1 MPSYLENADAE
12 DMVSILTQTQ
22 GAMVSAG
29 EGDRAEIPQKTE
41 AGGRVVGGKFRAM
54 GKEISITADKST
66 NSLIIYARPDDYNSI
81 EEMIK
86 KLDIPRKQ
94 VFIEALIMEVSP
106 SEEFKFGS
114 EWEGFRD
121 VGHPF
126 TSDARTGVVT
136 GSQNAL
142 DGFAVSDGTMSLG
155 SGFTLGMIGE
165 AISVGAF
172 TFPSLNVMIR
182 AVETLSTVEVLS
194 RPQLLVLNNEQATIN
209 ISDNIPFQTTETIL
223 EGGGTSQ
230 NIDYRDVGIILEI
243 TPHINKAGKVR
254 LEISQEVSTVSGGG
268 STPETRK
275 RNIDTVVE
283 VNNGSTVVIG
293 GLIQQ
298 NKDFSRGAMPCLGG
312 LPFMG
317 WAFKSISI
325 ADTRTNLMVFI
336 SPRVLETAKDIDAL
350 SMEKREYME
359 DQRKLN
365 EEQIEMEKP
374 SFWKDAPESEQKG
387 EEETVE

>member
-1 MPSYLENADAE
+1 
-12 DMVSILTQTQ
+12 
-22 GAMVSAG
+22 
-29 EGDRAEIPQKTE
+29 
-41 AGGRVVGGKFRAM
+41 
-54 GKEISITADKST
+54 
-66 NSLIIYARPDDYNSI
+66 
-81 EEMIK
+81 MIK

-106 SEEFKFGS
+106 SEEFKFGT

-126 TSDARTGVVT
+126 TSDARTGVVA

-142 DGFAVSDGTMSLG
+142 DSFAVDEEAVSLG
-155 SGFTLGMIGE
+155 NGFTLGMIGE
-165 AISVGAF
+165 SITVGAF
-172 TFPSLNVMIR
+172 TFPSLSVMIR

-194 RPQLLVLNNEQATIN
+194 RPQLLALNNEQANIN
-209 ISDNIPFQTTETIL
+209 ISDNIPYQTTETIL
-223 EGGGTSQ
+223 EGGGTSS
-230 NIDYRDVGIILEI
+230 NTDYRDVGIILDI

-254 LEISQEVSTVSGGG
+254 LEISLEVSTVTGAGDK
-268 STPETRK
+268 PATRK
-275 RNIDTVVE
+275 RAINTVVE

-298 NKDFSRGAMPCLGG
+298 NKDFSKGAMPCLGG

-336 SPRVLETAKDIDAL
+336 SPRVLETAKDIDAF
-350 SMEKREYME
+350 SIEKREYME
-359 DQRKLN
+359 NERKRN
-365 EEQIEMEKP
+365 RDMM
-374 SFWKDAPESEQKG
+374 ESENRSLWNLIRNRSNRTPDLVNLIHRFRRLHG
-387 EEETVE
+387 LLLSFEGRYEICRV